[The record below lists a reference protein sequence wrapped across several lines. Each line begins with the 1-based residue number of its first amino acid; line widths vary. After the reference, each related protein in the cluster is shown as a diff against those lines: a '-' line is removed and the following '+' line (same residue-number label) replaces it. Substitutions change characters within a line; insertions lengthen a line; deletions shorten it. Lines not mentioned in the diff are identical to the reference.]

1 MDMARSCGFNSYMGG
16 IYMEGMAGQGQG
28 TLAILRKSF
37 RSVAGTVLACHIGPS
52 SFGFLH

>member
-1 MDMARSCGFNSYMGG
+1 MARSCGFNSYMGG